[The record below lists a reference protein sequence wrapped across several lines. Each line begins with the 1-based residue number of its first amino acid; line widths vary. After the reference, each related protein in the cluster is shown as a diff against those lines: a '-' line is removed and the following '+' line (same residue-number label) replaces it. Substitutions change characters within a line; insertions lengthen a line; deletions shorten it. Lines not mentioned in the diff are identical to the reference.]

1 MRKRNILP
9 VAGAAAAAAIAITS
23 AAGATA
29 AIKNERFTLITTST
43 AATKPDSSVIAT
55 GAFID
60 GGIATHKPKG
70 ELTLHLTSGTI
81 TLDRNK
87 PHPQITKTETA
98 TACMQTA
105 SSRFSYTIASGTG
118 AYKGISGSG
127 RATEHDAIIEQ
138 VVHGSCSTNFAAAQG
153 LITLTGTVSLP

>member
-1 MRKRNILP
+1 MRKLILA
-9 VAGAAAAAAIAITS
+9 VAIICGAATFAAAS
-23 AAGATA
+23 AATPST
-29 AIKNERFTLITTST
+29 KPEHFTLITTST
-43 AATKPDSSVIAT
+43 VASKPVYSVIAT

-60 GGIATHKPKG
+60 GGIATHGPKG
-70 ELTLHLTSGTI
+70 RLTLHLTSGTI